1 MLGLQRDDCM
11 FVITSASDNAPECAL
26 KSPSRIH
33 CVDVNPCQTHL
44 LELKLTINNL
54 EHSYFWKF
62 LDRSRA
68 TFDESFYEKG
78 YSNLALVLFKWLVR
92 AKGLG
97 TAVHQSLDHER
108 PQHAGPSTRAD
119 PADAEEEIKEV
130 ARAMQARG
138 MVEWKALFV
147 KHRFE
152 VEAVGVRLPGS
163 GESIDQVNMYASSYR
178 GVKLWE

>member
-108 PQHAGPSTRAD
+108 PQHAGPSTREG
-119 PADAEEEIKEV
+119 DAV
-130 ARAMQARG
+130 AYIYNTLDMIMHRL
-138 MVEWKALFV
+138 LF
-147 KHRFE
+147 K
-152 VEAVGVRLPGS
+152 
-163 GESIDQVNMYASSYR
+163 DD
-178 GVKLWE
+178 